1 MRGNIKTDGSVGAT
15 EAIRA
20 AAVPFTFDFARVKSY
35 DGETSTGYLQEI
47 MLDLESLAG
56 RDVLLVEDVVD
67 TGTTMA
73 MLLPKIQK
81 VAASVKVVSL
91 LEKRTAKSNGL
102 RAHYVGFSIPDH
114 FVVGYNLDFDGAFR
128 ELDHVCIINRAGVAK
143 FRGYLSSLSTKLE
156 PAGTAAEEAESK
168 TGEAKGAA
176 TGGGGTE
183 L

>member
-1 MRGNIKTDGSVGAT
+1 MQAEHAGDCPPEHSVGSPFQPPHAT
-15 EAIRA
+15 
-20 AAVPFTFDFARVKSY
+20 VK
-35 DGETSTGYLQEI
+35 EI
-47 MLDLESLAG
+47 MLDLDSLSG

-73 MLLPKIQK
+73 MLLPKIQA
-81 VAASVKVVSL
+81 VARSVKVVSL

-128 ELDHVCIINRAGVAK
+128 ELEHVCIINRAGIEK
-143 FRGYLSSLSTKLE
+143 FRHYLTNLTTT
-156 PAGTAAEEAESK
+156 PAEDKASREAGGSDGKEA
-168 TGEAKGAA
+168 AKGGA
-176 TGGGGTE
+176 GGEE